1 MFISKISYADSFGLG
16 VLQAVIAL
24 FSCLFGFGCFL
35 DCSFV
40 VDVITEQ
47 ESVEFLFLQ
56 VIGSDSNEVVYI

>member
-1 MFISKISYADSFGLG
+1 MFIIIKISYADSFGLG
-16 VLQAVIAL
+16 VLQAVLVLAL
-24 FSCLFGFGCFL
+24 FLFGFGCFL

-56 VIGSDSNEVVYI
+56 VIGSDSNQ